1 MSEANL
7 TEKDVLHVAKLAQLS
22 LTDDELPR
30 MVKEL
35 SAIVGYVRKLDELD
49 TSDVPPT
56 RQVQVSQLPLRSDE
70 PRPSLPQDEALKEAP
85 RTAEGGFAVP
95 GFVDE

>member
-1 MSEANL
+1 MAEANL

-22 LTDDELPR
+22 LTEDELPR

-56 RQVQVSQLPLRSDE
+56 RQVQVEALPLRSDE
-70 PRPSLPQDEALKEAP
+70 PRPSLPQDEALNEAP